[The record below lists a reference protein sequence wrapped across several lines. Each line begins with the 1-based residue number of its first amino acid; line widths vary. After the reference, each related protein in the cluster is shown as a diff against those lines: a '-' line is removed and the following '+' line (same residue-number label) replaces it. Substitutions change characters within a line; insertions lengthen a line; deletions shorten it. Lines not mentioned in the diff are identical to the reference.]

1 MSTDCVKNMVKSI
14 IFVVLAVL
22 GVAVLCVMFVPKTSD
37 LAGGMTN
44 PNARGFYGEPKN
56 TIDLVVLGDS
66 NAYCA
71 YSPMVTWSKYGIP
84 SYVAAEGNQTIVG
97 AIDLLDEILTC
108 QNPKMVVFDVNMLWS
123 GNSDVQRL
131 ENCVTSMI
139 QDSVPVIKYHNR
151 WKTMSFEDSFK
162 EKRYTFRSNTRGQR
176 ISRCVKPYV
185 GENKMEKSDD
195 NDSIPFITKYFF
207 EKLLKKCED
216 RGIKVVLIET
226 PTATS
231 WTYAR
236 HVAMEE
242 YAEKNDLE
250 FIDFNTLTGKYAI
263 DWNNDTKDGGM
274 HMMCTV
280 RRRLHHISESISRTS
295 IHLTIKRIMRYT
307 VTGTRPVRVT
317 KSMSKGKRYI
327 LSLAIKTMKLK
338 RTMRVCKTKCAYL
351 RSSLRQGWYR

>member
-236 HVAMEE
+236 HVA
-242 YAEKNDLE
+242 
-250 FIDFNTLTGKYAI
+250 
-263 DWNNDTKDGGM
+263 
-274 HMMCTV
+274 
-280 RRRLHHISESISRTS
+280 RT
-295 IHLTIKRIMRYT
+295 
-307 VTGTRPVRVT
+307 
-317 KSMSKGKRYI
+317 
-327 LSLAIKTMKLK
+327 
-338 RTMRVCKTKCAYL
+338 
-351 RSSLRQGWYR
+351 